1 MTNSEFIEKIGALS
15 REDMKRSKILASLTI
30 AQAILESGWGR
41 SALAQAPNYNLFG
54 IKGDYNG
61 AYCTFPTSEYING
74 KWCTVNANFRKY
86 PSWAESLAD
95 HSALFNR
102 WDRYSNLRE
111 NYNYR
116 DVCNKVRE
124 DGYATDP
131 SYSVKLINIIEQ
143 YNLTRFDTET
153 TNTPVK
159 EYIDTETTEY
169 QVVAGDTLSS
179 IANKFNTTVEEL
191 VSINNITNPNLII
204 VGQILKLRRDDLSQV
219 ENNTYVVQQGDT
231 LSQIAQKYGTTYQEL
246 ARINNIS
253 NPNYIQVGQVIK
265 ISCKNNI
272 TDRIYTV
279 QAGDTLSKIAK
290 MYNTTVGDLVTKNNI
305 YNPNLILVGQV
316 IKI

>member
-1 MTNSEFIEKIGALS
+1 MTNTEFIEKIGALA
-15 REDMKRSKILASLTI
+15 REDMRKSKILASLTI
-30 AQAILESGWGR
+30 AQAILESNWGR

-61 AYCTFPTSEYING
+61 AYCTFNTQEYLNG
-74 KWCTVNANFRKY
+74 AWCTVSANFRKY

-102 WDRYSNLRE
+102 WDRYANLRG

-131 SYSVKLINIIEQ
+131 SYSSKLINIIEQ
-143 YNLTRFDTET
+143 YNLTRFDTESS
-153 TNTPVK
+153 NTPVK

-169 QVVAGDTLSS
+169 QIVAGDTLSS

-191 VSINNITNPNLII
+191 VSINNITNPNLIL

-231 LSQIAQKYGTTYQEL
+231 LSKIAQKYGTTYQEL

-305 YNPNLILVGQV
+305 SNPNLIIVGQV

>member
-1 MTNSEFIEKIGALS
+1 MTNSEFIEKIGALA
-15 REDMKRSKILASLTI
+15 REDMKKSKILASLTI

-41 SALAQAPNYNLFG
+41 SALAQPPNYNLFG

-61 AYCTFPTSEYING
+61 AYCTFPTSEYLNG
-74 KWCTVNANFRKY
+74 RWCTVNANFRKY

-102 WDRYSNLRE
+102 WDRYANLRN

-131 SYSVKLINIIEQ
+131 SYSAKLINIIEQ
-143 YNLTRFDTET
+143 YNLTKFDTESD
-153 TNTPVK
+153 NTPVK
-159 EYIDTETTEY
+159 EYMDTETTEY
-169 QVVAGDTLSS
+169 QVVAGDTLNG
-179 IANKFNTTVEEL
+179 IANRFNTTVDEL
-191 VSINNITNPNLII
+191 VSINNISNPNLII
-204 VGQILKLRRDDLSQV
+204 VGQILKLKRDKLSQPG
-219 ENNTYVVQQGDT
+219 NNTYVVQQGDT
-231 LSQIAQKYGTTYQEL
+231 LSAIAQKYGTTYQEL

-265 ISCKNNI
+265 ISSKNNI
-272 TDRIYTV
+272 TDRMYIV

-290 MYNTTVGDLVTKNNI
+290 MYNTTVGDLVAKNNI
-305 YNPNLILVGQV
+305 SNPNLILVGQK

>member
-1 MTNSEFIEKIGALS
+1 MTNTEFIEKIGALA
-15 REDMKRSKILASLTI
+15 REDMKKSKILASLTI

-41 SALAQAPNYNLFG
+41 SALAQSPNYNLFG

-61 AYCTFPTSEYING
+61 AYCTFLTSEYRNG
-74 KWCTVNANFRKY
+74 QWVRENANFRKY

-102 WDRYSNLRE
+102 WDRYANLRG

-131 SYSVKLINIIEQ
+131 SYSSKLINIIEQ
-143 YNLTRFDTET
+143 YNLTRFDTESS
-153 TNTPVK
+153 NTPIK

-169 QVVAGDTLSS
+169 QVVAGDTLNS
-179 IANKFNTTVEEL
+179 IANRFNTTVDEL
-191 VSINNITNPNLII
+191 VSINNISNPNLIL
-204 VGQILKLRRDDLSQV
+204 VGQILKLKRDNLSHNG
-219 ENNTYVVQQGDT
+219 NNTYIVQQGDT
-231 LSQIAQKYGTTYQEL
+231 LSAIAQKYGTTYQEL

-265 ISCKNNI
+265 ISNKNNI
-272 TDRIYTV
+272 TDRVYV
-279 QAGDTLSKIAK
+279 VKVGDTLSKIAK
-290 MYNTTVGDLVTKNNI
+290 IYNTTVGDLVAKNNI
-305 YNPNLILVGQV
+305 SNPNLILIGQK

>member
-1 MTNSEFIEKIGALS
+1 MTNSEFIEKIGALA
-15 REDMKRSKILASLTI
+15 REDMRKSKILASLTI
-30 AQAILESGWGR
+30 AQAILESNWGR

-102 WDRYSNLRE
+102 WDRYSNLRN

-131 SYSVKLINIIEQ
+131 SYSIKLINIIEQ

-169 QVVAGDTLSS
+169 QVLAGDTLSS

-191 VSINNITNPNLII
+191 VSINNIINPNLIL

-231 LSQIAQKYGTTYQEL
+231 LSKIAQKYGTTYQEL

-279 QAGDTLSKIAK
+279 QQGDTLSKIAK
-290 MYNTTVGDLVTKNNI
+290 MYNTTVGDLVAKNNI
-305 YNPNLILVGQV
+305 SNPNLILIGQK

>member
-1 MTNSEFIEKIGALS
+1 MTNSEFIEKIGALA
-15 REDMKRSKILASLTI
+15 REDMRKSKILASLTI
-30 AQAILESGWGR
+30 AQAILESNWGR

-102 WDRYSNLRE
+102 WDRYSNLRN

-131 SYSVKLINIIEQ
+131 RYSIKLINIIEQ

-169 QVVAGDTLSS
+169 QVLAGDTLSS

-191 VSINNITNPNLII
+191 VSINNIINPNLIL

-231 LSQIAQKYGTTYQEL
+231 LSKIAQKYGTTYQEL

-279 QAGDTLSKIAK
+279 QQGDTLSKIAK
-290 MYNTTVGDLVTKNNI
+290 MYNTTVGDLVAKNNI
-305 YNPNLILVGQV
+305 SNPNLILIGQK

>member
-1 MTNSEFIEKIGALS
+1 MTNSEFIEKIGALA
-15 REDMKRSKILASLTI
+15 REDMRKSKILASLTI
-30 AQAILESGWGR
+30 AQAILESNWGR

-86 PSWAESLAD
+86 PSWAESLAN

-305 YNPNLILVGQV
+305 SNPNLILVGQV

>member
-30 AQAILESGWGR
+30 AQAILESNWGR

-305 YNPNLILVGQV
+305 SNPNLILVGQV

>member
-95 HSALFNR
+95 HSELFNR

>member
-1 MTNSEFIEKIGALS
+1 MTNTEFIEKIGALA
-15 REDMKRSKILASLTI
+15 REDMKKSKILASLTI
-30 AQAILESGWGR
+30 AQAILESSWGR

-74 KWCTVNANFRKY
+74 AWCTVNANFRKY

-102 WDRYSNLRE
+102 WDRYANLRG

-131 SYSVKLINIIEQ
+131 SYSSKLINIIEQ

-153 TNTPVK
+153 SNIPIK

-179 IANKFNTTVEEL
+179 IANRFNTTVNEL
-191 VSINNITNPNLII
+191 VKINYISNPNLIL
-204 VGQILKLRRDDLSQV
+204 VGQILKLKRENFSQV
-219 ENNTYVVQQGDT
+219 ENSTYVVQQGDT
-231 LSQIAQKYGTTYQEL
+231 LSAIAQKYGTTYQEL
-246 ARINNIS
+246 ERINNIS

-265 ISCKNNI
+265 ISGKNNI

-290 MYNTTVGDLVTKNNI
+290 IYNTTVGDLVAKNNI
-305 YNPNLILVGQV
+305 SNPNLIIVGQ
-316 IKI
+316 KIRI

>member
-1 MTNSEFIEKIGALS
+1 MTNSEFIEKIGALA

-41 SALAQAPNYNLFG
+41 SALAQPPNYNLFG

-61 AYCTFPTSEYING
+61 AYCTFPTSEYLNG
-74 KWCTVNANFRKY
+74 RWCTVNASFRKY

-102 WDRYSNLRE
+102 WDRYANLRG

-131 SYSVKLINIIEQ
+131 SYSSKLINIIEQ
-143 YNLTRFDTET
+143 YNLTRFDTES
-153 TNTPVK
+153 NNIPVK

-179 IANKFNTTVEEL
+179 IANRFNTTVDEL
-191 VSINNITNPNLII
+191 VSINNISNPNLII
-204 VGQILKLRRDDLSQV
+204 VGQILKLKG
-219 ENNTYVVQQGDT
+219 NNSPSAGNSTYIVQAGDT
-231 LSQIAQKYGTTYQEL
+231 LSGIAQKYGTTYQEL
-246 ARINNIS
+246 ARINNIV
-253 NPNYIQVGQVIK
+253 NPNLIQIGQVIK
-265 ISCKNNI
+265 ISEKNSV

-279 QAGDTLSKIAK
+279 KSGDTLSKIAK

-305 YNPNLILVGQV
+305 SNPNLILVGQK

>member
-1 MTNSEFIEKIGALS
+1 MTNAEFIEKIGALA
-15 REDMKRSKILASLTI
+15 REDMKNNKILASLTI
-30 AQAILESGWGR
+30 AQAILESNWGR
-41 SALAQAPNYNLFG
+41 STLAQAPNYNLFG

-102 WDRYSNLRE
+102 WDRYSNLRN

-131 SYSVKLINIIEQ
+131 SYSIKLINIIEQ

-191 VSINNITNPNLII
+191 VSINNITNPNLIL
-204 VGQILKLRRDDLSQV
+204 VGQILKIRRDDLSQV

-231 LSQIAQKYGTTYQEL
+231 LSKIAQKYGTTYQEL

-279 QAGDTLSKIAK
+279 QQGDTLSKIAK
-290 MYNTTVGDLVTKNNI
+290 MYNTTVGDLATKNNI
-305 YNPNLILVGQV
+305 SNPNLILVGQV

>member
-1 MTNSEFIEKIGALS
+1 MTNTGFIEKIGALA
-15 REDMKRSKILASLTI
+15 REDMKKSKILASLTI

-41 SALAQAPNYNLFG
+41 STLAQAPNYNLFG

-61 AYCTFPTSEYING
+61 AYCTFPTSEYVNG

-86 PSWAESLAD
+86 PSWSESLAD

-102 WDRYSNLRE
+102 WDRYSNLRG

-131 SYSVKLINIIEQ
+131 SYSIKLINIIEQ

-153 TNTPVK
+153 TNTTVK

-169 QVVAGDTLSS
+169 QIVAGDTLSS

-191 VSINNITNPNLII
+191 VSINNITNPNLIL
-204 VGQILKLRRDDLSQV
+204 VGQILKLRRDDLSKV

-231 LSQIAQKYGTTYQEL
+231 LSKIAQKYGTTYQEL

-279 QAGDTLSKIAK
+279 QQGDTLSKIAK

-305 YNPNLILVGQV
+305 SNPNLIIVGQV

>member
-1 MTNSEFIEKIGALS
+1 MTNTEFIEKIGALAH
-15 REDMKRSKILASLTI
+15 EDMKKSKILASLTI

-41 SALAQAPNYNLFG
+41 SALAQAPNHNLFG

-74 KWCTVNANFRKY
+74 AWCTLNANFRKY

-95 HSALFNR
+95 HSTLFNR
-102 WDRYSNLRE
+102 WDRYSNLRG

-131 SYSVKLINIIEQ
+131 SYSAKLINIIEQ

-191 VSINNITNPNLII
+191 VSINNITNPNLIL

-305 YNPNLILVGQV
+305 SNPNLILVGQV

>member
-1 MTNSEFIEKIGALS
+1 MTNTEFIEKIGALA

-61 AYCTFPTSEYING
+61 AFCTFPTSEYLNG
-74 KWCTVNANFRKY
+74 AWCTVNASFRKY

-102 WDRYSNLRE
+102 WDRYANLRG

-131 SYSVKLINIIEQ
+131 SYSAKLINIIEQ
-143 YNLTRFDTET
+143 YNLTRFDTESD
-153 TNTPVK
+153 NTPVK

-179 IANKFNTTVEEL
+179 IANRFNTTVDEL
-191 VSINNITNPNLII
+191 VSINNISNPNLII
-204 VGQILKLRRDDLSQV
+204 VGQILKLKG
-219 ENNTYVVQQGDT
+219 NNSPSVGNSTYIVQAGDT
-231 LSQIAQKYGTTYQEL
+231 LSAIAQKYGTTYQEL

-265 ISCKNNI
+265 ISGKNNI
-272 TDRIYTV
+272 TDRVYTV

-290 MYNTTVGDLVTKNNI
+290 MYNTTVGNLVAKNNI
-305 YNPNLILVGQV
+305 SNPNLILIGQK
-316 IKI
+316 IKV

>member
-1 MTNSEFIEKIGALS
+1 MTNSEFIEKIGALA
-15 REDMKRSKILASLTI
+15 REDMKKSKILASLTI
-30 AQAILESGWGR
+30 AQAILESGWGK
-41 SALAQAPNYNLFG
+41 SALSQPPNYNLFG

-61 AYCTFPTSEYING
+61 AFCTFPTSEYLNG
-74 KWCTVNANFRKY
+74 RWCTVNANFRKY

-102 WDRYSNLRE
+102 WDRYANLRG

-131 SYSVKLINIIEQ
+131 SYSAKLINIIEQ
-143 YNLTRFDTET
+143 YNLTRFDTESD
-153 TNTPVK
+153 NTPVK

-169 QVVAGDTLSS
+169 QVVAGDTLSG
-179 IANKFNTTVEEL
+179 IANRFNTTLDEL
-191 VSINNITNPNLII
+191 VSINNISNPNLIL
-204 VGQILKLRRDDLSQV
+204 VGQILKLKRDNLSHN
-219 ENNTYVVQQGDT
+219 ENNTYIVQQGDT
-231 LSQIAQKYGTTYQEL
+231 LSGIAQKYGTTYQEL

-265 ISCKNNI
+265 ISNKNNI
-272 TDRIYTV
+272 TDRVYV
-279 QAGDTLSKIAK
+279 VKAGDTLSKIAK
-290 MYNTTVGDLVTKNNI
+290 MYNTTIGELVAKNNI
-305 YNPNLILVGQV
+305 ANPNLILVDQK

>member
-1 MTNSEFIEKIGALS
+1 MTNAEFIEKIGALA
-15 REDMKRSKILASLTI
+15 REDMKKSKILASLTI

-41 SALAQAPNYNLFG
+41 SALSQAPNYNLFG

-74 KWCTVNANFRKY
+74 RWCTVNANFRKY

-102 WDRYSNLRE
+102 WDRYANLRG

-131 SYSVKLINIIEQ
+131 SYSSKLINIIEQ
-143 YNLTRFDTET
+143 YNLTKFDVESD
-153 TNTPVK
+153 NTPVK
-159 EYIDTETTEY
+159 QYIDTETTEY
-169 QVVAGDTLSS
+169 QVVAGDTLSG
-179 IANKFNTTVEEL
+179 IANRFNTTVDEL
-191 VSINNITNPNLII
+191 VSINNITNPNLILI
-204 VGQILKLRRDDLSQV
+204 GQILKLKRDNSSQTG
-219 ENNTYVVQQGDT
+219 NNTYVVQAGDT
-231 LSQIAQKYGTTYQEL
+231 LSAIAQKYGTTYQEL

-253 NPNYIQVGQVIK
+253 NPNLIYVGQVIK
-265 ISCKNNI
+265 ITGKNKI
-272 TDRIYTV
+272 TDKVYTV
-279 QAGDTLSKIAK
+279 QSGDTLSKIAK
-290 MYNTTVGDLVTKNNI
+290 MYNTTVGDLVAKNNI
-305 YNPNLILVGQV
+305 SNPNLIYVGQK